1 MQRFNV
7 PTREDVNENNQKTF
21 DALKGKLGFV
31 PNLYAYY
38 AKHDNALNDFLAF
51 SSRRSTLSNKEQ
63 EVVNLAV
70 SQYNGC
76 TYCQSA
82 HTAIAGMNGFTS
94 DQILELRKGE
104 ASFDDKLDAL
114 AKFSVAI
121 VAGKGHV
128 SNEDKEA
135 FFSAGYTESDLVDL
149 VLTIGAKT
157 ISNFIHNIADFA
169 IDFPL
174 APSLELQD
182 A

>member
-7 PTREDVNENNQKTF
+7 PTREDVNEENQKTF

-38 AKHDNALNDFLAF
+38 GKHETALNDFLAF
-51 SSRRSTLSNKEQ
+51 SSRKSTLSNKEQ

-70 SQYNGC
+70 SEYNGC

-82 HTAIAGMNGFTS
+82 HTAIAGMNGFTPE
-94 DQILELRKGE
+94 QILELRGGV
-104 ASFDDKLDAL
+104 AGFDAKLDAL
-114 AKFSVAI
+114 ARFSQAI
-121 VAGKGHV
+121 VANKGRV
-128 SNEDKEA
+128 SAEAKEA
-135 FFSAGYTESDLVDL
+135 FFSAGYSEADLIDV

-157 ISNFIHNIADFA
+157 ISNYIHNIADFA

-174 APSLELQD
+174 APAL
-182 A
+182 